1 MSEHTLKAFWGASSC
16 LDAHTPTSFSIFEAS
31 NRDPVTINA
40 FFRCRGI
47 HLERAKRK
55 KECKERQR
63 VRDITAV
70 PCEDTLPGKLSSVM
84 TKFGYCENLNWGNCK
99 CEEAGG
105 EEAVGAMSR
114 QIQSFHFGFKEPHM
128 FIYVLQGS
136 LGTAEVTIG

>member
-1 MSEHTLKAFWGASSC
+1 MDGLKGKNASKAF
-16 LDAHTPTSFSIFEAS
+16 DAHVFEAHPLFLNVRTHIKSILRRVKLPRRPCSDLVSIFEAS

-40 FFRCRGI
+40 FFRRRGI

-84 TKFGYCENLNWGNCK
+84 TKFGYCENFN
-99 CEEAGG
+99 
-105 EEAVGAMSR
+105 
-114 QIQSFHFGFKEPHM
+114 
-128 FIYVLQGS
+128 
-136 LGTAEVTIG
+136 